1 MKNGA
6 NNGTR
11 RTTLTM
17 PIRTLAAA
25 ERIARKRKV
34 TLSTVVSE
42 ALEETLQA
50 KTEAQ
55 REGQRRVK
63 AWEKYRESVAGLS
76 DEDRLLLDG
85 IIMEPVDE

>member
-55 REGQRRVK
+55 SEGQRRVK

>member
-1 MKNGA
+1 
-6 NNGTR
+6 
-11 RTTLTM
+11 LTM